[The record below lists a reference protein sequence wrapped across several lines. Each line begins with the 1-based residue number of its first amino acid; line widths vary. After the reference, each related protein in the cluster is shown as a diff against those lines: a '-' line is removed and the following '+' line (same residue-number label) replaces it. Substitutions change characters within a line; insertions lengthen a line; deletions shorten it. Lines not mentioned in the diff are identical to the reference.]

1 MNQYILPLF
10 YGIFLTLTVA
20 MENNILQ
27 WNCRSI
33 KANFEELNLLLNEQK
48 PVAVCLQETFLKDS
62 DKFNLKYHSC
72 YFKNCSDKDKASGGV
87 AVIVNNFVPHH
98 SLRLD
103 STLQAVAVSISLN
116 KTITLCSVYLPPRLQ
131 IDIEKLDHL
140 IDQLPKPFILMGDFN
155 SHHSLWGCTDTND
168 KGRTIE
174 GFITK
179 HDLVLLNDKSST
191 YLHPATGSYSS
202 LDLTICSPG
211 IFPNF
216 NWKVVDDLHGSDH
229 FPIQVSEVGPSVQQ
243 RPQRW
248 KLHKADWEQ
257 FRVQCEQSIHP
268 NVFDDCESPAELFSS
283 LLYSAAEKSIPR
295 TSTDP
300 KHPNKPWFSDDCKKA
315 IAERKSVLRQ
325 FNLRPTQENLS
336 KFKIA
341 RAKARRTIKQNK
353 RTSWRQYVSRLNS
366 RSSVKKTWEMIRKIN
381 GKNST
386 LNVGHLNVDDD
397 VVTSKADI
405 ADVLADV
412 FAEKS
417 SSSNYSTSFQK
428 FQNSKE
434 KTKLNF
440 KSNNDEHY
448 NKDFTIKELRKAL
461 KKCHD
466 TAVGS
471 DDIHYQFLKHLPFRS
486 LDSLLRI
493 FNQIW
498 HTGILP
504 DSWKEAIVIPIPKPG
519 KDSTNPANYRPI
531 ALTSCICKTMERM
544 VNDRLVWVL
553 EKNKLIA
560 AVQSGFRKQ
569 RGTLDHLVRFET
581 FIREAFIKKEHVV
594 SVFFYLES
602 AYDTTWKYGIM
613 NDLHDFGIR
622 GRLAYFISAF
632 LNERQFRVRVG
643 DTLSNPHEQEMGV
656 PQGSI
661 LSVTLFSVKI
671 NNIVKSVCP
680 GVECFLYVDDFCIC
694 YRSKHMHT
702 IERQLQQVLNKLSK
716 WSSEN
721 GFKFSKSKTKCMH
734 FCQSRKL
741 HLDPEL
747 TLDGVQIEVVPEL
760 KFLGLL
766 FDSKLSFIPHINYL
780 SNKCQKALNL
790 LRVVSSMDW
799 GADRK
804 VLLRLYRTLVR
815 SKLDYGCIVYGSA
828 RQSYLRNLDSIHN
841 QGLRLALG
849 AFKTSPVNSLYV
861 EANEPSLNLRRKKL
875 SLQYYLKLKAN
886 RENPTYKAVFEPL
899 YKDEFIQKDRIIPP
913 FSLRC
918 EADMNCIDI
927 DLEDV
932 ANHKISEVPLWTCKS
947 PTYNYYLASDKKA
960 TTDPMIFKNKFLEI
974 KEKYYTHEEIYT
986 DGSKDGK
993 KVASAAIL
1001 DGELYQFRL
1010 PNNSSVFSAE
1020 IKAIDLAL
1028 NHIEQDAYW
1037 RYVIYTDSLSAMKAL
1052 EGEKTDN
1059 PLVVNLLEKLSR
1071 LCERA
1076 DIVFCWLP
1084 SHIGISGNEEADKA
1098 AKDALSLE
1106 VLSFKVPYNDFKPL
1120 INDFLRNVWQQS
1132 WSDPANQN
1140 NKLFTI
1146 KPSLGEWLP
1155 GLRTNRRE
1163 EIIIARLRIGH
1174 SYITHSYLLKG
1185 EEEPQCIPCNA
1196 LLTIKHILVDC
1207 VDLAPIRQRFFDV
1220 DSLTTLFDTVK
1231 FESIFDFLKETH
1243 LYKKI

>member
-1 MNQYILPLF
+1 MNHSIFPLVCS
-10 YGIFLTLTVA
+10 IFFLLTLI
-20 MENNILQ
+20 MGNNILQ
-27 WNCRSI
+27 WNCRSV
-33 KANFEELNLLLNEQK
+33 KANFEELTLLINEQK
-48 PVAVCLQETFLKDS
+48 AVAVCLQETFLKDS
-62 DKFNLKYHSC
+62 DQVTLKYHSC
-72 YFKNCSDKDKASGGV
+72 YFKNCSDNDKASGGV
-87 AVIVNNFVPHH
+87 AVLVNNCVPHH
-98 SLRLD
+98 VIKLD
-103 STLQAVAVSISLN
+103 TTLQAVAVNISLN
-116 KTITLCSVYLPPRLQ
+116 KTITVCSIYLPPSLP
-131 IDIEKLDHL
+131 IDIKKLDHL
-140 IDQLPKPFILMGDFN
+140 IDQLPNPFILMGDFN
-155 SHHSLWGCTDTND
+155 SHHTLWGCANTND
-168 KGRTIE
+168 KGRIIE
-174 GFITK
+174 DFVTR
-179 HDLVLLNDKSST
+179 HDLVLINDKSST

-211 IFPNF
+211 ISPDF
-216 NWKVVDDLHGSDH
+216 NWKVIDDLHGSDH
-229 FPIQVSEVGPSVQQ
+229 FPIQVSEIGPSTQQ
-243 RPQRW
+243 HPQRW
-248 KLHKADWEQ
+248 KLHKANWEQ
-257 FRVQCEQSIHP
+257 FKVRCEQTIHP
-268 NVFDDCESPAELFSS
+268 NAFEECENPAKLFTS

-295 TSTDP
+295 TSTNP
-300 KHPNKPWFSDDCKKA
+300 KHPNKPWFNDDCKKA
-315 IAERKSVLRQ
+315 IQERKSVLRQ
-325 FNLRPTQENLS
+325 FNLRPNQENLL

-341 RAKARRTIKQNK
+341 RAKARRTIKQSK
-353 RTSWRQYVSRLNS
+353 RASWRQYVSRLNS
-366 RSSVKKTWEMIRKIN
+366 RSSVKKTWDMIRKIN
-381 GKNST
+381 GKNSS
-386 LNVGHLNVDDD
+386 LNVGHLNVGND
-397 VVTSKADI
+397 VVTSKTDI
-405 ADVLADV
+405 ADALADI

-417 SSSNYSTSFQK
+417 SSSNYSEAFQK
-428 FQNSKE
+428 FQNTKE

-440 KSNNDEHY
+440 KSNNNEHY
-448 NKDFTIKELRKAL
+448 NKDFTMKELKKAL

-466 TAVGS
+466 TAVGC

-493 FNQIW
+493 FNQVW

-504 DSWKEAIVIPIPKPG
+504 DSWKEAVVVPIPKPG

-544 VNDRLVWVL
+544 VNDRLVWFL
-553 EKNKLIA
+553 EKNQLIA
-560 AVQSGFRKQ
+560 TVQSGFRKQ

-581 FIREAFIKKEHVV
+581 FIREAFIKKEHAV
-594 SVFFYLES
+594 SIFFDLES

-632 LNERQFRVRVG
+632 LNDRQFRVRVG
-643 DTLSNPHEQEMGV
+643 DTFSNPHKQEMGV

-702 IERQLQQVLNKLSK
+702 IERQLQLVLNNLSR

-721 GFKFSKSKTKCMH
+721 GFKFSRTKTKCMH

-747 TLDGVQIEVVPEL
+747 TLDGIQIEVVPEF

-780 SNKCQKALNL
+780 SNKCHKALNL

-828 RQSYLRNLDSIHN
+828 RQSYIRKLDSIHN

-849 AFKTSPVNSLYV
+849 AFRTSPVNSLYA

-875 SLQYYLKLKAN
+875 SLQYFLKLKSN
-886 RENPTYKAVFEPL
+886 RDNPTHKVVFEPL
-899 YKDEFIQKDRIIPP
+899 YKDEFLVKEKVIPP

-918 EADMNCIDI
+918 EADINCLDC

-932 ANHKISEVPLWTCKS
+932 ANYKISEVPLWTSKS
-947 PTYNYYLASDKKA
+947 PTYLYNLASDKKA
-960 TTDPMIFKNKFLEI
+960 ITDPIVFKAKFLEV
-974 KEKYYTHEEIYT
+974 KEQYFTHEEIYT
-986 DGSKDGK
+986 DGSKDGE

-1010 PNNSSVFSAE
+1010 PNNSSIFSAE
-1020 IKAIDLAL
+1020 LKAIDLAL
-1028 NHIEQDAYW
+1028 SHIEQDAYW
-1037 RYVIYTDSLSAMKAL
+1037 RYIIYTDSLSAMQAL

-1059 PLVVNLLEKLSR
+1059 PLIVSLLEKLSR
-1071 LCERA
+1071 LCVRA

-1084 SHIGISGNEEADKA
+1084 SHIGISGNEEADKT
-1098 AKDALSLE
+1098 AKDALSQEILP
-1106 VLSFKVPYNDFKPL
+1106 FKVPFSDFKPL
-1120 INDFLRNVWQQS
+1120 IHNFIRNVWQQS

-1140 NKLFTI
+1140 NKLFVT

-1163 EIIIARLRIGH
+1163 EIILARLRIGH
-1174 SYITHSYLLKG
+1174 TYVTHSYLLKG
-1185 EEEPQCIPCNA
+1185 EEEPKCIPCKVPLTVKHV
-1196 LLTIKHILVDC
+1196 LLDC
-1207 VDLAPIRQRFFDV
+1207 VDHAPARQKYFDV
-1220 DSLTTLFDTVK
+1220 DSMATLFNTVK
-1231 FESIFDFLKETH
+1231 LESVFDFLKETN

>member
-1 MNQYILPLF
+1 MNPYILPLF
-10 YGIFLTLTVA
+10 FGIFLSLHTLMT
-20 MENNILQ
+20 NHILQ
-27 WNCRSI
+27 WNCRSV
-33 KANFEELNLLLNEQK
+33 KANYEELNLLINEKK

-62 DKFNLKYHSC
+62 DKCTLKYHSC
-72 YFKNCSDKDKASGGV
+72 YYKNCSDNDKASGGV
-87 AVIVNNFVPHH
+87 AVIVNNNVPHH
-98 SLRLD
+98 AVKLD
-103 STLQAVAVSISLN
+103 SILQAVAVSISLN
-116 KTITLCSVYLPPRLQ
+116 KTFTLCSVYLPPSSP
-131 IDIEKLDHL
+131 IDIKKLDHL
-140 IDQLPKPFILMGDFN
+140 INQLPKPFIVTGDFN
-155 SHHSLWGCTDTND
+155 SHHTLWGCTNTND
-168 KGRTIE
+168 KGRIIE
-174 GFITK
+174 DFITK

-211 IFPNF
+211 IFPDF

-229 FPIQVSEVGPSVQQ
+229 FPIQVSEVGLSVQQ

-248 KLHKADWEQ
+248 KLHKANWEQ
-257 FRVQCEQSIHP
+257 FRVHCEQTIHP
-268 NVFDDCESPAELFSS
+268 NAFEDCENPTELFTS

-295 TSTDP
+295 TSTNP
-300 KHPNKPWFSDDCKKA
+300 KHPNKPWFNDECKKA
-315 IAERKSVLRQ
+315 IVERKSIFRQ
-325 FNLRPTQENLS
+325 FNLRPTQENLL

-341 RAKARRTIKQNK
+341 RAKARRTIKQSK
-353 RTSWRQYVSRLNS
+353 RASWRQYVSRLNS
-366 RSSVKKTWEMIRKIN
+366 RSSVKKTWDMIRKIN
-381 GKNST
+381 GKNSS
-386 LNVGHLNVDDD
+386 LNVRHMNVGDD

-405 ADVLADV
+405 ADVLADT
-412 FAEKS
+412 FAKKS
-417 SSSNYSTSFQK
+417 SSSNYSTSFKK
-428 FQNSKE
+428 FKDTKE

-440 KSNNDEHY
+440 KSNNNEQY
-448 NKDFTIKELRKAL
+448 NKDFTLKELKKAL

-466 TAVGS
+466 TAVGC

-493 FNQIW
+493 FNHIW
-498 HTGILP
+498 HSGILP

-544 VNDRLVWVL
+544 VNDRLVWYL
-553 EKNKLIA
+553 EKNQLIA
-560 AVQSGFRKQ
+560 TIQSGFRKQ

-594 SVFFYLES
+594 SVYFDLES

-702 IERQLQQVLNKLSK
+702 IERQLQQVLNNLSK

-721 GFKFSKSKTKCMH
+721 GFKFSKTKTKCMH

-747 TLDGVQIEVVPEL
+747 TLDGVQIEVVPEF

-828 RQSYLRNLDSIHN
+828 RQSYLCKLDSIHN

-849 AFKTSPVNSLYV
+849 AFRTSPVNSLYA

-875 SLQYYLKLKAN
+875 SLQYYLKLKSN
-886 RENPTYKAVFEPL
+886 RDNPTYKAVFEPL

-947 PTYNYYLASDKKA
+947 PTYNYYLATDKKA
-960 TTDPMIFKNKFLEI
+960 ITDPMIFKNKFLEI

-1037 RYVIYTDSLSAMKAL
+1037 RYIVYTDSLSAMKAL
-1052 EGEKTDN
+1052 EGEKTGN

-1076 DIVFCWLP
+1076 DIAFCWLP

-1120 INDFLRNVWQQS
+1120 INDFLRKVWQQS
-1132 WSDPANQN
+1132 WSDPANQH

-1185 EEEPQCIPCNA
+1185 EKEPQCIPCNA
-1196 LLTIKHILVDC
+1196 PLTVKHVLVDC
-1207 VDLAPIRQRFFDV
+1207 VDLAPTRKRFFDV

-1231 FESIFDFLKETH
+1231 FESIFDFLKEIH

>member
-1 MNQYILPLF
+1 MNPYILPLF
-10 YGIFLTLTVA
+10 FGIFLSLHTLMT
-20 MENNILQ
+20 NHILQ
-27 WNCRSI
+27 WNCRSV
-33 KANFEELNLLLNEQK
+33 KANYEELNLLINEKK

-62 DKFNLKYHSC
+62 DKCTLKYHSC
-72 YFKNCSDKDKASGGV
+72 YYKNCSDNDKASGGV
-87 AVIVNNFVPHH
+87 AVIVNNNVPHH
-98 SLRLD
+98 AVKLD
-103 STLQAVAVSISLN
+103 SILQAVAVSISLN
-116 KTITLCSVYLPPRLQ
+116 KTFTLCSVYLPPSSP
-131 IDIEKLDHL
+131 IDIKKLDHL
-140 IDQLPKPFILMGDFN
+140 INQLPKPFIVMGDFN
-155 SHHSLWGCTDTND
+155 SHHTLWGCTNTND
-168 KGRTIE
+168 KGRIIE
-174 GFITK
+174 DFITK

-211 IFPNF
+211 IFPDF

-229 FPIQVSEVGPSVQQ
+229 FPIQVSEVGLSVQQ

-248 KLHKADWEQ
+248 KLHKANWEQ
-257 FRVQCEQSIHP
+257 FRVHCEQTIHP
-268 NVFDDCESPAELFSS
+268 NAFEDCENPTELFTS

-295 TSTDP
+295 TSTNP
-300 KHPNKPWFSDDCKKA
+300 KHPNKPWFNDECKKA
-315 IAERKSVLRQ
+315 IVERKSIFRQ
-325 FNLRPTQENLS
+325 FNLRPTQENLL

-341 RAKARRTIKQNK
+341 RAKARRTIKQSK
-353 RTSWRQYVSRLNS
+353 RASWRQYVSRLNS
-366 RSSVKKTWEMIRKIN
+366 RSSVKKTWDMIRKIN
-381 GKNST
+381 GKNSS
-386 LNVGHLNVDDD
+386 LNVRHMNVGDD

-405 ADVLADV
+405 ADVLADT
-412 FAEKS
+412 FAKKS

-428 FQNSKE
+428 FKDTKE

-440 KSNNDEHY
+440 KSNNNEQY
-448 NKDFTIKELRKAL
+448 NKEFTLKELKKAL

-466 TAVGS
+466 TAVGC

-493 FNQIW
+493 FNHIW
-498 HTGILP
+498 HSGILP

-519 KDSTNPANYRPI
+519 KDSTNPANYRPV

-544 VNDRLVWVL
+544 VNDRLVWYL
-553 EKNKLIA
+553 EKNQLIA
-560 AVQSGFRKQ
+560 TIQSGFRKQ

-594 SVFFYLES
+594 SVYFDLES

-702 IERQLQQVLNKLSK
+702 IERQLQQVLNNLSK

-721 GFKFSKSKTKCMH
+721 GFKFSKTKTKCMH

-747 TLDGVQIEVVPEL
+747 TLDGVQIEVVPEF

-828 RQSYLRNLDSIHN
+828 RQSYLCKLDSIHN

-849 AFKTSPVNSLYV
+849 AFRTSPVNSLYA

-875 SLQYYLKLKAN
+875 SLQYYLKLKSN
-886 RENPTYKAVFEPL
+886 RDNPTYKAVFEPL

-947 PTYNYYLASDKKA
+947 PTYNYYLATDKKA
-960 TTDPMIFKNKFLEI
+960 ITDPMIFKNKFLEI

-1037 RYVIYTDSLSAMKAL
+1037 RYIIYTDSLSAMKAL
-1052 EGEKTDN
+1052 EGEKTGN

-1120 INDFLRNVWQQS
+1120 INDFLRKVWQQS
-1132 WSDPANQN
+1132 WSDPANQH

-1185 EEEPQCIPCNA
+1185 EKEPQCIPCNA
-1196 LLTIKHILVDC
+1196 PLTVKHVLVDC
-1207 VDLAPIRQRFFDV
+1207 VDLAPTRKRFFDV

-1231 FESIFDFLKETH
+1231 FESIFDFLKEIH

>member
-1 MNQYILPLF
+1 MNPYILPLF
-10 YGIFLTLTVA
+10 FGIFLSLHTLMT
-20 MENNILQ
+20 NHILQ
-27 WNCRSI
+27 WNCRSV
-33 KANFEELNLLLNEQK
+33 KANYEELNLLINEKK

-62 DKFNLKYHSC
+62 DKCTLKYHSC
-72 YFKNCSDKDKASGGV
+72 YYKNCSDNDKASGGV
-87 AVIVNNFVPHH
+87 AVIVNNNVPHH
-98 SLRLD
+98 AVKLD
-103 STLQAVAVSISLN
+103 SILQAVAVSISLN
-116 KTITLCSVYLPPRLQ
+116 KTFTLCSVYLPPSSP
-131 IDIEKLDHL
+131 IDIKKLDHL
-140 IDQLPKPFILMGDFN
+140 INQLPKPFIVMGDFN
-155 SHHSLWGCTDTND
+155 SHHTLWGCTNTND
-168 KGRTIE
+168 KGRIIE
-174 GFITK
+174 DFITK

-211 IFPNF
+211 IFPDF

-229 FPIQVSEVGPSVQQ
+229 FPIHVSEVGLSVQQ

-248 KLHKADWEQ
+248 KLHKANWEQ
-257 FRVQCEQSIHP
+257 FRVHCEQTIHP
-268 NVFDDCESPAELFSS
+268 NAFEDCENPTELFTS

-295 TSTDP
+295 TSTNP
-300 KHPNKPWFSDDCKKA
+300 KHPNKPWFNDECKKA
-315 IAERKSVLRQ
+315 IVERKSIFRQ
-325 FNLRPTQENLS
+325 FNLRPTQENLL

-341 RAKARRTIKQNK
+341 RAKARRTIKQSK
-353 RTSWRQYVSRLNS
+353 RASWRQYVSRLNS
-366 RSSVKKTWEMIRKIN
+366 RSSVKKTWDMIRKIN
-381 GKNST
+381 GKNSS
-386 LNVGHLNVDDD
+386 LNVRHMNVGDD

-405 ADVLADV
+405 ADVLADT
-412 FAEKS
+412 FAKKS
-417 SSSNYSTSFQK
+417 SSSNYSTSFKK
-428 FQNSKE
+428 FKDTKE

-440 KSNNDEHY
+440 KSNNNEQY
-448 NKDFTIKELRKAL
+448 NKDFTLKELKKAL

-466 TAVGS
+466 TAVGC

-493 FNQIW
+493 FNHIW
-498 HTGILP
+498 HSGILP

-544 VNDRLVWVL
+544 VNDRLVWYL
-553 EKNKLIA
+553 EKNQLIA
-560 AVQSGFRKQ
+560 TIQSGFRKQ

-581 FIREAFIKKEHVV
+581 FIREAFIKKEYVV
-594 SVFFYLES
+594 SVYFDLES

-702 IERQLQQVLNKLSK
+702 IERQLQQVLNNLSK

-721 GFKFSKSKTKCMH
+721 GFKFSKTKTKCMH

-747 TLDGVQIEVVPEL
+747 ALDGVQIEVVPEF

-780 SNKCQKALNL
+780 SNKCHKALNL

-815 SKLDYGCIVYGSA
+815 SELDYGCIVYGSA
-828 RQSYLRNLDSIHN
+828 RQSYLRKLDSIHN

-849 AFKTSPVNSLYV
+849 AFRTSPVNSLYA

-875 SLQYYLKLKAN
+875 SLQYYLKLKSN
-886 RENPTYKAVFEPL
+886 PDNPTHQVVFEPL
-899 YKDEFIQKDRIIPP
+899 YKDEFIEKEKVISP

-918 EADMNCIDI
+918 EADMNCIDV
-927 DLEDV
+927 DLDDV
-932 ANHKISEVPLWTCKS
+932 AKHKISEVPLWTSKS
-947 PTYNYYLASDKKA
+947 PTYNYFLASDKK
-960 TTDPMIFKNKFLEI
+960 L
-974 KEKYYTHEEIYT
+974 
-986 DGSKDGK
+986 
-993 KVASAAIL
+993 
-1001 DGELYQFRL
+1001 Q
-1010 PNNSSVFSAE
+1010 
-1020 IKAIDLAL
+1020 
-1028 NHIEQDAYW
+1028 
-1037 RYVIYTDSLSAMKAL
+1037 
-1052 EGEKTDN
+1052 
-1059 PLVVNLLEKLSR
+1059 
-1071 LCERA
+1071 
-1076 DIVFCWLP
+1076 
-1084 SHIGISGNEEADKA
+1084 
-1098 AKDALSLE
+1098 
-1106 VLSFKVPYNDFKPL
+1106 
-1120 INDFLRNVWQQS
+1120 
-1132 WSDPANQN
+1132 
-1140 NKLFTI
+1140 
-1146 KPSLGEWLP
+1146 
-1155 GLRTNRRE
+1155 
-1163 EIIIARLRIGH
+1163 
-1174 SYITHSYLLKG
+1174 
-1185 EEEPQCIPCNA
+1185 
-1196 LLTIKHILVDC
+1196 LT
-1207 VDLAPIRQRFFDV
+1207 Q
-1220 DSLTTLFDTVK
+1220 
-1231 FESIFDFLKETH
+1231 
-1243 LYKKI
+1243 